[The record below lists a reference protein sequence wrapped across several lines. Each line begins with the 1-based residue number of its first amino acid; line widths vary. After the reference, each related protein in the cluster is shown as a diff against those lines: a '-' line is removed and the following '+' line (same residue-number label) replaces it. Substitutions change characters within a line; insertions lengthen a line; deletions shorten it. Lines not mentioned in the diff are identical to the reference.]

1 MVGYTHHP
9 IKSFCMSLYTNKYYL
24 TYFFGSKEKESSKM
38 YEWGGGQ
45 AHPSLEYISGLIMI
59 GCGPGWIWLDTHTIL
74 FICPCS
80 LTPASTEKVDSS
92 KKWKTFKK
100 RNQNTESPKTT
111 RQDSPEKQQNK
122 KKHKNG
128 KKINQNLEF
137 DKCWLFCVFL
147 VCFFCV
153 LWFCMS

>member
-1 MVGYTHHP
+1 M
-9 IKSFCMSLYTNKYYL
+9 N
-24 TYFFGSKEKESSKM
+24 
-38 YEWGGGQ
+38 GGGG

-92 KKWKTFKK
+92 KKWKTLKK

-111 RQDSPEKQQNK
+111 RQDSPEKTQQK
-122 KKHKNG
+122 QKTKATKT
-128 KKINQNLEF
+128 ILTSF
-137 DKCWLFCVFL
+137 DYFVF
-147 VCFFCV
+147 
-153 LWFCMS
+153 S